1 MFPRSARRRRPK
13 KIRRILVL
21 ENSTESLRTLLAT
34 VRRLP
39 PLPGG
44 VARLMALSPSSSGF
58 HEEAVAIVRADP
70 ALAAQALK
78 IANSAMYAGQAPVAT
93 VDRALMRVG
102 ARMIAT
108 TLAEGHL
115 KSSFDVRDDV
125 VSHLW
130 LVNALKANLAFTL
143 AQRHAVGVAPEPAYT
158 YGLLHDVG
166 RLVLASLWRNAMS
179 EIIEDEPRSTE
190 DMLRREEEACG
201 VTHALAG
208 RLLGN
213 RWKLPPEVV
222 LVVAAHH
229 MDRTARAA
237 FPAELNRAIDL
248 LGVVDEAVHAASA
261 AEDGP
266 EAATEAVGTRL
277 EGSAHAAELDAVG
290 LRAEQVADAIKPAL
304 AAVAKQRRALGLGAG
319 AAFGTKR

>member
-1 MFPRSARRRRPK
+1 
-13 KIRRILVL
+13 L
-21 ENSTESLRTLLAT
+21 ENATESLRTLLAT

-44 VARLMALSPSSSGF
+44 VARLMALSPASSGF
-58 HEEAVAIVRADP
+58 HEEAVSIVRADP
-70 ALAAQALK
+70 ALATQALK

-115 KSSFDVRDDV
+115 KASFDVRDEV

-166 RLVLASLWRNAMS
+166 RLVLASLWKNAMS
-179 EIIEDEPRSTE
+179 EIIEDGHGTAEET
-190 DMLRREEEACG
+190 LRREEEACG

-229 MDRTARAA
+229 MDRLARAG

-248 LGVVDEAVHAASA
+248 ISVVDEAAHAATGA
-261 AEDGP
+261 VDGP
-266 EAATEAVGTRL
+266 EAAAEAVLARFEDDQTA
-277 EGSAHAAELDAVG
+277 SADLQAVG
-290 LRAEQVADAIKPAL
+290 LKAEQVSDAMKPAL
-304 AAVAKQRRALGLGAG
+304 AAVAKQRRALGLGA
-319 AAFGTKR
+319 AATIGGRRDNTPA